1 MGKTLSLE
9 EVQTKKTKISPN
21 IKIIG
26 DYVNT
31 RIKVLCSIYR
41 YFNR

>member
-9 EVQTKKTKISPN
+9 EVQARITKISPN

-31 RIKVLCSIYR
+31 HIKVLCKCEKMWI
-41 YFNR
+41 